1 MPTLL
6 DTPRLVLR
14 EFTLADV
21 DDLLRADGDA
31 RVMRYLANGLAPR
44 SRDEVAA
51 GLERAQQNYVE
62 RPGYGS
68 LHGSRKDDGRFV
80 GCCGLFPVPEG
91 DDIEIAYR
99 LPVDCWG
106 EGYATELAGAVLR
119 HGFATLGLSRVLGLT
134 WPENGASQR
143 VLVKIGM
150 RPLGTEAHYG
160 RPMQVYVAER
170 RC

>member
-14 EFTLADV
+14 EFTVADV
-21 DDLLRADGDA
+21 DDLLRSDGDA

-44 SRDEVAA
+44 SRAEVA
-51 GLERAQQNYVE
+51 GSLERTQQHYVE

-68 LHGSRKDDGRFV
+68 LHASRKDDGRFV
-80 GCCGLFPVPEG
+80 GCCGLFKVPEG

-106 EGYATELAGAVLR
+106 EGYATELAGVVLN

-134 WPENGASQR
+134 WPENVASQR
-143 VLVKIGM
+143 VLVKLGM
-150 RPLGTEAHYG
+150 RAVGLEVRY
-160 RPMQVYVAER
+160 RRSMQVYVAER
-170 RC
+170 S